1 MQIFG
6 LQKLSLLDFPEKTAC
21 TVFLGGCNF
30 RCPFCQNGSLV
41 LPGAGEPQMT
51 EEAFF
56 AFLKKRTGILDGVC
70 ITGGE
75 PTLYPNLTNL
85 ICRIREMGFL
95 VKLDSNG
102 TVPEILKLLLR
113 EKLLDYVAID
123 IKNAPA
129 RYAETCGADVIEQ
142 VKKSAALLK
151 NSNIDYEFRTTVCH
165 PFHSPDGMQEI
176 GRWLRGAKRYFIQ
189 PFVDSGNLLGSG
201 ISAMAKPELKTLLKA
216 VKPYIPAAELRGV

>member
-1 MQIFG
+1 MIGG
-6 LQKLSLLDFPEKTAC
+6 LQKVTLLDFPGKVAC
-21 TVFLGGCNF
+21 TVFLTGCNL
-30 RCPFCQNGSLV
+30 RCPYCHNPDLV
-41 LPGAGEPQMT
+41 LTKDNGKYISEK
-51 EEAFF
+51 EFF
-56 AFLKKRTGILDGVC
+56 EFLLSRKGKLDGVC

-85 ICRIREMGFL
+85 IRRIREMGFL

-102 TVPEILKLLLR
+102 TVPETLKLLLC

-123 IKNAPA
+123 IKNAPSQ
-129 RYAETCGADVIEQ
+129 YAETCGADVIEQ

-165 PFHSPDGMQEI
+165 PFHSPKCMEEI
-176 GRWLRGAKRYFIQ
+176 GQWLRGAKRYYIQ

-201 ISAMAKPELKTLLKA
+201 VSVMTNSELETLLNA
-216 VKPYIPAAELRGV
+216 VKPYITAAELRGV

>member
-1 MQIFG
+1 MIGG
-6 LQKLSLLDFPEKTAC
+6 LQKVTLLDFPGKVAC
-21 TVFLGGCNF
+21 TVFLTGCNL
-30 RCPFCQNGSLV
+30 RCPYCHNPDLV
-41 LPGAGEPQMT
+41 LTKDNGKYISEK
-51 EEAFF
+51 EFF
-56 AFLKKRTGILDGVC
+56 EFLLSRKGKLDGVC

-102 TVPEILKLLLR
+102 TVPEILKPLLR

-123 IKNAPA
+123 IKNAPSQ
-129 RYAETCGADVIEQ
+129 YAETCGADVIEY
-142 VKKSAALLK
+142 VEKSVALLK

-165 PFHSPDGMQEI
+165 PFHSPKCMEEI
-176 GRWLRGAKRYFIQ
+176 GRWLRNAKRYYIQ

-201 ISAMAKPELKTLLKA
+201 VSVMTKSELETLLNA
-216 VKPYIPAAELRGV
+216 VKSYIPAAELRGV

>member
-1 MQIFG
+1 MIGG
-6 LQKLSLLDFPEKTAC
+6 LQKVTLLDFPGKVAC
-21 TVFLGGCNF
+21 TVFLTGCNL
-30 RCPFCQNGSLV
+30 RCPYCHNPDLV
-41 LPGAGEPQMT
+41 LTKDNGKYISEK
-51 EEAFF
+51 EFF
-56 AFLKKRTGILDGVC
+56 EFLLSRKGKLDGVC

-85 ICRIREMGFL
+85 IRRIREMGFL

-123 IKNAPA
+123 IKNAPT

-176 GRWLRGAKRYFIQ
+176 GRWLHGAKRYFIQ
-189 PFVDSGNLLGSG
+189 HFVDSGNLLGSG

>member
-1 MQIFG
+1 MIGG
-6 LQKLSLLDFPEKTAC
+6 LQKVTLLDFPGKVAC
-21 TVFLGGCNF
+21 TVFLTGCNL
-30 RCPFCQNGSLV
+30 RCPYCHNTDLV
-41 LPGAGEPQMT
+41 LTKDNGKYISEK
-51 EEAFF
+51 EFF
-56 AFLKKRTGILDGVC
+56 EFLLSRKGKLDGVC

-85 ICRIREMGFL
+85 IRRIREMGFL

-123 IKNAPA
+123 IKNAPT

-176 GRWLRGAKRYFIQ
+176 GRWLHGAKRYFIQ

-216 VKPYIPAAELRGV
+216 VKPYIPAADLRGV

>member
-1 MQIFG
+1 MIGG
-6 LQKLSLLDFPEKTAC
+6 LQKVTLLDFPGKVAC
-21 TVFLGGCNF
+21 TVFLTGCNL
-30 RCPFCQNGSLV
+30 RCPYCHNPDLV
-41 LPGAGEPQMT
+41 LTKDNGKYISEK
-51 EEAFF
+51 EFF
-56 AFLKKRTGILDGVC
+56 EFLLSRKGKLDGVC

-85 ICRIREMGFL
+85 IRRIREMGFL

-102 TVPEILKLLLR
+102 TVPEILKPLLR

-123 IKNAPA
+123 IKNAPSQ
-129 RYAETCGADVIEQ
+129 YAETCGADVIEY
-142 VKKSAALLK
+142 VEKSVALLK

-165 PFHSPDGMQEI
+165 PFHSPKCMEEI
-176 GRWLRGAKRYFIQ
+176 GRWLRNAKRYYIQ

-201 ISAMAKPELKTLLKA
+201 VSVMTKSELEMLLNA

>member
-1 MQIFG
+1 MIGG
-6 LQKLSLLDFPEKTAC
+6 LQKVTLLDFPGKVAC
-21 TVFLGGCNF
+21 TVFLTGCNL
-30 RCPFCQNGSLV
+30 RCPYCHNPDLV
-41 LPGAGEPQMT
+41 LTKDNGKYISEK
-51 EEAFF
+51 EFF
-56 AFLKKRTGILDGVC
+56 EFLLSRKGKLDGVC

-102 TVPEILKLLLR
+102 SAPEKLEHLLR
-113 EKLLDYVAID
+113 EKLLDYVAMY
-123 IKNAPA
+123 IKNAPT
-129 RYAETCGADVIEQ
+129 RYAEN
-142 VKKSAALLK
+142 SAAVLK

>member
-1 MQIFG
+1 MIGG
-6 LQKLSLLDFPEKTAC
+6 LQKVTLLDFPGKVAC
-21 TVFLGGCNF
+21 TVFLTGCNL
-30 RCPFCQNGSLV
+30 RCPYCHNPDLV
-41 LPGAGEPQMT
+41 LTKDNGKYISEK
-51 EEAFF
+51 EFF
-56 AFLKKRTGILDGVC
+56 EFLLSRKGKLDGVC

-85 ICRIREMGFL
+85 IRRIREMGFL

-102 TVPEILKLLLR
+102 TVPKILKLLLR

-123 IKNAPA
+123 IKNTPT

-176 GRWLRGAKRYFIQ
+176 GRWLHGAKRYFIQ

-201 ISAMAKPELKTLLKA
+201 ISAMAKQELKTLLKA

>member
-1 MQIFG
+1 MIGG
-6 LQKLSLLDFPEKTAC
+6 LQKVTLLDFPGKVAC
-21 TVFLGGCNF
+21 TVFLTGCNL
-30 RCPFCQNGSLV
+30 RCPYCHNPDLV
-41 LPGAGEPQMT
+41 LTKDNGKTVSEN
-51 EEAFF
+51 ELFE
-56 AFLKKRTGILDGVC
+56 FLLSRKGKLDGVC

-85 ICRIREMGFL
+85 IRRIRKMGFL

-102 TVPEILKLLLR
+102 TAPEILKPLLR

-123 IKNAPA
+123 IKNAPS
-129 RYAETCGADVIEQ
+129 RYAETCGADVIEH
-142 VKKSAALLK
+142 VEKSAALLK

-165 PFHSPDGMQEI
+165 PFHSPKCMEEI
-176 GRWLRGAKRYFIQ
+176 GRWLRNAKRYYIQ

-201 ISAMAKPELKTLLKA
+201 VSVMTKSELETLLNA

>member
-1 MQIFG
+1 MIGG
-6 LQKLSLLDFPEKTAC
+6 LQKVTLLDFPGKVAC
-21 TVFLGGCNF
+21 TVFLTGCNL
-30 RCPFCQNGSLV
+30 RCPYCHNPDLV
-41 LPGAGEPQMT
+41 LTKDNGKYISEK
-51 EEAFF
+51 EFF
-56 AFLKKRTGILDGVC
+56 EFLLSRKGKLDGVC

-85 ICRIREMGFL
+85 IRRIREMGFL

-123 IKNAPA
+123 IKNAPI

-176 GRWLRGAKRYFIQ
+176 GRWLHGAKRYFIQ

>member
-1 MQIFG
+1 MIGG
-6 LQKLSLLDFPEKTAC
+6 LQKVTLLDFPGKVAC
-21 TVFLGGCNF
+21 TVFLTGCNL
-30 RCPFCQNGSLV
+30 RCPYCHNPDLV
-41 LPGAGEPQMT
+41 LTKDNGKYISEK
-51 EEAFF
+51 EFF
-56 AFLKKRTGILDGVC
+56 EFLLSRKGKLDGVC

-85 ICRIREMGFL
+85 IRRIREMGFL

-123 IKNAPA
+123 IKNAPT

-176 GRWLRGAKRYFIQ
+176 GCWLRGAKRYFIQ

>member
-1 MQIFG
+1 MIGG
-6 LQKLSLLDFPEKTAC
+6 LQKVTLLDFPGKVAC
-21 TVFLGGCNF
+21 TVFLTGCNL
-30 RCPFCQNGSLV
+30 RCPYCHNPDLV
-41 LPGAGEPQMT
+41 LTKDNGKYISEK
-51 EEAFF
+51 EFF
-56 AFLKKRTGILDGVC
+56 EFLLSRKGKLDGVC

-75 PTLYPNLTNL
+75 PTLYPNLINL
-85 ICRIREMGFL
+85 IRRIREMGFL

-123 IKNAPA
+123 IKNAPT

-176 GRWLRGAKRYFIQ
+176 GRWLHGAKRYFIQ
-189 PFVDSGNLLGSG
+189 PFVDSDNLLGSG